1 MLTQFLTMTTSHK
14 FPFQDE
20 YSQLCVYVHGVK
32 VVDLWGSI
40 DPDNQDFNADSLL
53 SVFSNT
59 KTVTAIVMAMAV
71 DRGWLAYNDPIA
83 KHWPEFAQK
92 GKDGVTVADLMRHES
107 GLSRFPEPVHVES
120 LQPDNIKR
128 NAVGH
133 VIEGFKQQFREKG
146 RKRYYHTMTRSGNL

>member
-1 MLTQFLTMTTSHK
+1 M
-14 FPFQDE
+14 
-20 YSQLCVYVHGVK
+20 
-32 VVDLWGSI
+32 VDLWGSAGASTNNF
-40 DPDNQDFNADSLL
+40 DGDTLTN
-53 SVFSNT
+53 VFSST
-59 KTVTAIVMAMAV
+59 KSVTAIAMAMAV